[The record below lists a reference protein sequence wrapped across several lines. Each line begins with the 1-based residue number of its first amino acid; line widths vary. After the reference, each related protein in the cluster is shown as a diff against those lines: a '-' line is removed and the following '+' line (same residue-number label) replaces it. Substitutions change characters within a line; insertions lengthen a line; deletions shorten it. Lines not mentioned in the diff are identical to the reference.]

1 MSNNLATIFNSQAS
15 LFSSN
20 NESIKLRAEEL
31 ISKIIDS
38 SKASKVVKPMCN
50 TISTAN
56 NRAKIMLLDKLNV
69 ILPTVAEEDPV
80 WLSKFVLPV
89 VYTWLDDR
97 SKFIKKKTEDIVL
110 TLYGLIGS
118 ALIEFSPSNKLQMIL
133 DII

>member
-80 WLSKFVLPV
+80 
-89 VYTWLDDR
+89 
-97 SKFIKKKTEDIVL
+97 
-110 TLYGLIGS
+110 
-118 ALIEFSPSNKLQMIL
+118 
-133 DII
+133 